1 MSWQLDFT
9 EFQTLFKN
17 LESVKDRIPE
27 LKQEFMNQLG
37 VEMLAIVHD
46 RIRGEGKVKSWQEY
60 QVGNR
65 YGYSVVRPKK
75 DTYQNS
81 RNRKYLVGFI
91 TTKIEN
97 GHRIRSP
104 SGRDKDYSYRG
115 GAAQRVPG
123 RYFYKEAQTI
133 VNSFAEKAANGFA
146 KKIARRIEEELS
158 K

>member
-9 EFQTLFKN
+9 EFQTLFEN
-17 LESVKDRIPE
+17 IESVKDLIPE
-27 LKQEFMNQLG
+27 LKKEFMDQLG

-46 RIRGEGKVKSWQEY
+46 RIRGTGKVKSWQEY

-81 RNRKYLVGFI
+81 RNRRYLVGFI

-104 SGRDKDYSYRG
+104 SGMDDRYRYRG
-115 GAAQRVPG
+115 GTAQRVQG

-146 KKIARRIEEELS
+146 EKIARKIEEVMS